1 MVARGDVLMNEFEF
15 VFSLFG
21 LLLGFSLI
29 EVLGGLAKAVEA
41 KVRPDTEHAGPIR
54 IGWLT
59 PLLGVFVM
67 LDLISFWSASWLARD
82 FIVVS
87 GPVLFGGF
95 LFAGSYYLAAHLVFP
110 QNPRTE
116 RDLDAH
122 YFRVRRFVLGTLTA
136 LLALQLA
143 YWLSVPELAK
153 NFKNP
158 FLIGWLGLSFA
169 LLAAGMLVR
178 SRRASAAVLSLLIA
192 QYLYDYLIRG

>member
-1 MVARGDVLMNEFEF
+1 MSEFEF

-21 LLLGFSLI
+21 LLLGFSLV

-41 KVRPDTEHAGPIR
+41 KVRPDESGEPVR

-59 PLLGVFVM
+59 PLLSVFVM
-67 LDLISFWSASWLARD
+67 LDLVSFWGAAWVARD
-82 FIVVS
+82 LVDVN
-87 GPVLFGGF
+87 GRVLLGGLF
-95 LFAGSYYLAAHLVFP
+95 FAGSYYLAAHLVCP

-122 YFRVRRFVLGTLTA
+122 YFRVRRLVIGTLTA

-143 YWLSVPELAK
+143 YWLTVPELAQ

-158 FLIGWLGLSFA
+158 ILIGRVALSFA
-169 LLAAGMLVR
+169 LLAAGLLVR
-178 SRRASAAVLSLLIA
+178 GRRANIAVLSLLIA
-192 QYLYDYLIRG
+192 QYFYDYLIGG

>member
-1 MVARGDVLMNEFEF
+1 MSEFEF

-41 KVRPDTEHAGPIR
+41 KVRPDTGDAAPIR

-67 LDLISFWSASWLARD
+67 LDLVSFWRAAWLARD
-82 FIVVS
+82 LADVS
-87 GPVLFGGF
+87 GPMLLGG
-95 LFAGSYYLAAHLVFP
+95 LTFAGSYYLAAHLVFP
-110 QNPRTE
+110 QSPRTE

-122 YFRVRRFVLGTLTA
+122 YFRVRRLVLGTLAT
-136 LLALQLA
+136 LLALQVA
-143 YWLSVPELAK
+143 YWLSVPDLATAI
-153 NFKNP
+153 KNP
-158 FLIGWLGLSFA
+158 VVVGTLGLSFA

-178 SRRASAAVLSLLIA
+178 SRRASIAVLSLMIA
-192 QYLYDYLIRG
+192 QYLYEYLIA